1 MAKTKHAPDA
11 KTETLRRHGTLHP
24 RPAGVTDELFGNSD
38 FFDRRDLVQVRYEML
53 RRVRTEGRPVNETA
67 GRFGVSRPT
76 YYKLDAD
83 FTREG
88 LNGLLPRKRGP
99 KGGHKLTD
107 EIAAQ
112 LAAALDDDPS
122 LDTASLV
129 LMVRERFGIEVHP
142 RSIERALLRQKKKA
156 SAVR

>member
-11 KTETLRRHGTLHP
+11 KTEALRSHGTLHH
-24 RPAGVTDELFGNSD
+24 RPADVTDELFGDSD

-53 RRVRTEGRPVNETA
+53 RRVRTEGRPVSETA

-76 YYKLDAD
+76 YYKRDAD

-88 LNGLLPRKRGP
+88 LSGLLPRKRGP

-107 EIAAQ
+107 EIVAQ
-112 LAAALDDDPS
+112 LAAARDDDPS
-122 LDTASLV
+122 VDTASLV
-129 LMVRERFGIEVHP
+129 LMVRERFGIEVHS
-142 RSIERALLRQKKKA
+142 RSIERALRRQKKKA
-156 SAVR
+156 GR